1 MKIDQNIIKAVKAM
15 GHDRIVIHELGMFSC
30 KVTPKTKFG
39 DKGAWL
45 DNASIVYGAKNI
57 VHVGDTYVNGSFAL
71 FDLVERVTKEQ
82 VIEAAK
88 NES

>member
-1 MKIDQNIIKAVKAM
+1 MKIDQNIIKAVKAV

-57 VHVGDTYVNGSFAL
+57 VYVGDTYVNGSFAL

-82 VIEAAK
+82 IKEAA
-88 NES
+88 NDQ

>member
-1 MKIDQNIIKAVKAM
+1 
-15 GHDRIVIHELGMFSC
+15 MFSC

-45 DNASIVYGAKNI
+45 DNASIVYGVKNI

-71 FDLVERVTKEQ
+71 FDLVERVTKEE
-82 VIEAAK
+82 VKETAE

>member
-1 MKIDQNIIKAVKAM
+1 MKIDQNIINAVKAV

-45 DNASIVYGAKNI
+45 DNASIVYGVKNI

-71 FDLVERVTKEQ
+71 FDLVERVTKEE
-82 VIEAAK
+82 VKETAE
-88 NES
+88 ND